1 MSPTMITIIH
11 CLAIGILIFWCG
23 KWIIHLTAITYGKIK
38 LHKKASQQPRETPY
52 PSVSILKPLMGVDP
66 NLQNNLETFFLMD
79 YPVYELLFCIESS
92 DDPAIEVVNR
102 LCEKYPSIDAK
113 LLVGGSNVGVNPKIN
128 NLYPG
133 YLQAR
138 HELIMI
144 SDAGIRMKSD
154 TLTDMVNHM
163 TEKVGLVHQM
173 PFVCD
178 REGFAAAFEKIY
190 FGTVQSRIYLCADL
204 LGINCHTGMSCLM
217 RKDVLDQLG
226 GVQAFGCYLAEDFF
240 LAKAFHDNN
249 WKLTISSQ
257 PAWQNSGICD
267 ISSFQA
273 RLTRWAKLRVA
284 MVPTTILLEP
294 MSECVIVGMF
304 ACGAAKV
311 LFRWNPLV
319 FFLIHTLVWFLSD
332 WVLLSIIQNGMLPFN
347 KFTFFVGWAFREI
360 SGPYLFFNALFNPAI
375 RWRTRVYKLAWG
387 GVAMP
392 NTNESS
398 HPGTTTT
405 VAAAAAAA
413 NAGDDLG
420 STDEV
425 KVFKDEGD
433 REDEKAS
440 SENLLE
446 EKFNL
451 IDLTESAENLV
462 KNSST
467 RQDLSP
473 SSYVPASRSGP
484 TPTGSGTGGGSGGT
498 SSAGK
503 LNSPE
508 HSPGFSG
515 MGYLPPYQYSSG
527 TASALQAAGS
537 MGKGALGLSQFFCN
551 EDPLSNPPPAHCG
564 ILPYQLDSKAI
575 GLSARQ
581 SLYSFSTSQ
590 YPYPSILSS
599 NMLPVPPSW
608 HTPSMYSTAPSFR
621 NSYPSSL
628 QIYTTLASDLYSR
641 YQSSQSLLNSVHSHN
656 VLNQSLQ
663 QVKQET
669 GVGLVGAGGNALGQ
683 DIGLGH
689 NYSVRQHVLS
699 PGSKS
704 AVVDLPQELTNRFG
718 RAQSVGSTGSG
729 GGGGGG
735 SSGSAIG
742 NGASSGGSSGSG
754 TTSSGSKKKCA
765 TDRVHQ
771 QQVQTQSQQQPNRPH
786 IKKPLNAFMLY
797 MKEMRAKVVAECTL
811 KESAAINQILGRKW
825 HSLSR
830 DEQSVYY
837 DKARQERQ
845 LHMEMYPGWTAR
857 DNYGYG
863 SKKKRKAKKKDQLGS
878 EPPNRRKKICIRNEE
893 SDNYDGSRMSDE
905 YMGSYGTVV

>member
-1 MSPTMITIIH
+1 
-11 CLAIGILIFWCG
+11 
-23 KWIIHLTAITYGKIK
+23 
-38 LHKKASQQPRETPY
+38 
-52 PSVSILKPLMGVDP
+52 
-66 NLQNNLETFFLMD
+66 
-79 YPVYELLFCIESS
+79 
-92 DDPAIEVVNR
+92 
-102 LCEKYPSIDAK
+102 
-113 LLVGGSNVGVNPKIN
+113 
-128 NLYPG
+128 
-133 YLQAR
+133 
-138 HELIMI
+138 
-144 SDAGIRMKSD
+144 
-154 TLTDMVNHM
+154 
-163 TEKVGLVHQM
+163 
-173 PFVCD
+173 
-178 REGFAAAFEKIY
+178 
-190 FGTVQSRIYLCADL
+190 
-204 LGINCHTGMSCLM
+204 
-217 RKDVLDQLG
+217 
-226 GVQAFGCYLAEDFF
+226 
-240 LAKAFHDNN
+240 
-249 WKLTISSQ
+249 
-257 PAWQNSGICD
+257 
-267 ISSFQA
+267 
-273 RLTRWAKLRVA
+273 
-284 MVPTTILLEP
+284 
-294 MSECVIVGMF
+294 
-304 ACGAAKV
+304 
-311 LFRWNPLV
+311 
-319 FFLIHTLVWFLSD
+319 
-332 WVLLSIIQNGMLPFN
+332 
-347 KFTFFVGWAFREI
+347 
-360 SGPYLFFNALFNPAI
+360 
-375 RWRTRVYKLAWG
+375 
-387 GVAMP
+387 MP

-398 HPGTTTT
+398 HSGTTTT

-462 KNSST
+462 KNSSA

-473 SSYVPASRSGP
+473 SSYAPVSRSEP
-484 TPTGSGTGGGSGGT
+484 TPTGSGTGGGSAGT

-503 LNSPE
+503 LNSPD

-537 MGKGALGLSQFFCN
+537 MGKGALGLTQFFCN
-551 EDPLSNPPPAHCG
+551 DDPLSNPPPAHCG

-608 HTPSMYSTAPSFR
+608 HSPSMYSTAPSFR

-669 GVGLVGAGGNALGQ
+669 GLVGAGGNGIGQ
-683 DIGLGH
+683 DLGIGH
-689 NYSVRQHVLS
+689 NYSVRQHVHS

-729 GGGGGG
+729 GGGGG
-735 SSGSAIG
+735 SVGSAIG

-754 TTSSGSKKKCA
+754 TSSGGSKKKCA
-765 TDRVHQ
+765 SERGHQ
-771 QQVQTQSQQQPNRPH
+771 QQVQPQNQQQPNRPH

-878 EPPNRRKKICIRNEE
+878 EPPSRRKKICIRNEE

>member
-1 MSPTMITIIH
+1 
-11 CLAIGILIFWCG
+11 
-23 KWIIHLTAITYGKIK
+23 
-38 LHKKASQQPRETPY
+38 
-52 PSVSILKPLMGVDP
+52 
-66 NLQNNLETFFLMD
+66 
-79 YPVYELLFCIESS
+79 
-92 DDPAIEVVNR
+92 
-102 LCEKYPSIDAK
+102 
-113 LLVGGSNVGVNPKIN
+113 
-128 NLYPG
+128 
-133 YLQAR
+133 
-138 HELIMI
+138 
-144 SDAGIRMKSD
+144 
-154 TLTDMVNHM
+154 
-163 TEKVGLVHQM
+163 
-173 PFVCD
+173 
-178 REGFAAAFEKIY
+178 
-190 FGTVQSRIYLCADL
+190 
-204 LGINCHTGMSCLM
+204 
-217 RKDVLDQLG
+217 
-226 GVQAFGCYLAEDFF
+226 
-240 LAKAFHDNN
+240 
-249 WKLTISSQ
+249 
-257 PAWQNSGICD
+257 
-267 ISSFQA
+267 
-273 RLTRWAKLRVA
+273 
-284 MVPTTILLEP
+284 
-294 MSECVIVGMF
+294 
-304 ACGAAKV
+304 
-311 LFRWNPLV
+311 
-319 FFLIHTLVWFLSD
+319 
-332 WVLLSIIQNGMLPFN
+332 
-347 KFTFFVGWAFREI
+347 
-360 SGPYLFFNALFNPAI
+360 
-375 RWRTRVYKLAWG
+375 
-387 GVAMP
+387 MP

-398 HPGTTTT
+398 HSGTTTT
-405 VAAAAAAA
+405 AAAAAAAAAA

-462 KNSST
+462 KNSSA

-473 SSYVPASRSGP
+473 AYVPASRSEP
-484 TPTGSGTGGGSGGT
+484 TPNSSGAAAGSGGGGGGGGSGGT

-503 LNSPE
+503 LNSPD

-551 EDPLSNPPPAHCG
+551 EDVLSNPPPAHCG

-608 HTPSMYSTAPSFR
+608 HTPSMYSTAPTFR

-663 QVKQET
+663 QVKQES
-669 GVGLVGAGGNALGQ
+669 GVSLLGAGGNGIGP
-683 DIGLGH
+683 DIGVGH

-735 SSGSAIG
+735 GGGGSAIG
-742 NGASSGGSSGSG
+742 SGASSGGSSGSG
-754 TTSSGSKKKCA
+754 TASGGSKKKCA
-765 TDRVHQ
+765 AERTHQ
-771 QQVQTQSQQQPNRPH
+771 QQQQAQQQNQQQQPNRPH

-878 EPPNRRKKICIRNEE
+878 EPPSRRKKICIRNEE

>member
-1 MSPTMITIIH
+1 
-11 CLAIGILIFWCG
+11 
-23 KWIIHLTAITYGKIK
+23 
-38 LHKKASQQPRETPY
+38 
-52 PSVSILKPLMGVDP
+52 
-66 NLQNNLETFFLMD
+66 
-79 YPVYELLFCIESS
+79 
-92 DDPAIEVVNR
+92 
-102 LCEKYPSIDAK
+102 
-113 LLVGGSNVGVNPKIN
+113 
-128 NLYPG
+128 
-133 YLQAR
+133 
-138 HELIMI
+138 
-144 SDAGIRMKSD
+144 
-154 TLTDMVNHM
+154 
-163 TEKVGLVHQM
+163 
-173 PFVCD
+173 
-178 REGFAAAFEKIY
+178 
-190 FGTVQSRIYLCADL
+190 
-204 LGINCHTGMSCLM
+204 
-217 RKDVLDQLG
+217 
-226 GVQAFGCYLAEDFF
+226 
-240 LAKAFHDNN
+240 
-249 WKLTISSQ
+249 
-257 PAWQNSGICD
+257 
-267 ISSFQA
+267 
-273 RLTRWAKLRVA
+273 
-284 MVPTTILLEP
+284 
-294 MSECVIVGMF
+294 
-304 ACGAAKV
+304 
-311 LFRWNPLV
+311 
-319 FFLIHTLVWFLSD
+319 
-332 WVLLSIIQNGMLPFN
+332 
-347 KFTFFVGWAFREI
+347 
-360 SGPYLFFNALFNPAI
+360 
-375 RWRTRVYKLAWG
+375 
-387 GVAMP
+387 MP
-392 NTNESS
+392 NTNENS
-398 HPGTTTT
+398 HSGSTTTT
-405 VAAAAAAA
+405 TTATAATS
-413 NAGDDLG
+413 AGDDLG

-462 KNSST
+462 KSSAA

-473 SSYVPASRSGP
+473 PYAAGG
-484 TPTGSGTGGGSGGT
+484 TAGSGAGADVAVSAAAIASGVGSASGGT

-503 LNSPE
+503 LDSPD
-508 HSPGFSG
+508 HSPGFT

-527 TASALQAAGS
+527 TASALQAAGT
-537 MGKGALGLSQFFCN
+537 MGKMGLSQFFCN

-575 GLSARQ
+575 SLSARQ

-608 HTPSMYSTAPSFR
+608 HTPSMYSTAPTFR

-641 YQSSQSLLNSVHSHN
+641 YQSSQSLLNSVHTHN

-663 QVKQET
+663 QQVKQEQSAALAA
-669 GVGLVGAGGNALGQ
+669 GVATSPGNPAGPE
-683 DIGLGH
+683 ISH
-689 NYSVRQHVLS
+689 NYSARQHGVGLS

-704 AVVDLPQELTNRFG
+704 AIDLPQELTNRFG
-718 RAQSVGSTGSG
+718 RAQSVGSSGSG
-729 GGGGGG
+729 GGN
-735 SSGSAIG
+735 STG
-742 NGASSGGSSGSG
+742 NGSGGSGS
-754 TTSSGSKKKCA
+754 SKKKCA
-765 TDRVHQ
+765 ADRTQHPQ
-771 QQVQTQSQQQPNRPH
+771 QQQHQNQQPNRPH

-863 SKKKRKAKKKDQLGS
+863 SKKKRKAKKKDQIGP
-878 EPPNRRKKICIRNEE
+878 EPPSRRKKICIRNEE

>member
-1 MSPTMITIIH
+1 
-11 CLAIGILIFWCG
+11 
-23 KWIIHLTAITYGKIK
+23 
-38 LHKKASQQPRETPY
+38 
-52 PSVSILKPLMGVDP
+52 
-66 NLQNNLETFFLMD
+66 
-79 YPVYELLFCIESS
+79 
-92 DDPAIEVVNR
+92 
-102 LCEKYPSIDAK
+102 
-113 LLVGGSNVGVNPKIN
+113 
-128 NLYPG
+128 
-133 YLQAR
+133 
-138 HELIMI
+138 
-144 SDAGIRMKSD
+144 
-154 TLTDMVNHM
+154 
-163 TEKVGLVHQM
+163 
-173 PFVCD
+173 
-178 REGFAAAFEKIY
+178 
-190 FGTVQSRIYLCADL
+190 
-204 LGINCHTGMSCLM
+204 
-217 RKDVLDQLG
+217 
-226 GVQAFGCYLAEDFF
+226 
-240 LAKAFHDNN
+240 
-249 WKLTISSQ
+249 
-257 PAWQNSGICD
+257 
-267 ISSFQA
+267 
-273 RLTRWAKLRVA
+273 
-284 MVPTTILLEP
+284 
-294 MSECVIVGMF
+294 
-304 ACGAAKV
+304 
-311 LFRWNPLV
+311 
-319 FFLIHTLVWFLSD
+319 
-332 WVLLSIIQNGMLPFN
+332 
-347 KFTFFVGWAFREI
+347 
-360 SGPYLFFNALFNPAI
+360 
-375 RWRTRVYKLAWG
+375 
-387 GVAMP
+387 MP
-392 NTNESS
+392 NTGENTHSGS
-398 HPGTTTT
+398 TTTT
-405 VAAAAAAA
+405 TAAAAATTATS
-413 NAGDDLG
+413 AGDDLG

-462 KNSST
+462 KNSAA

-473 SSYVPASRSGP
+473 PYVGPGPSSRSIP
-484 TPTGSGTGGGSGGT
+484 SPVGGSGGSGSGGAAGGASGAAG
-498 SSAGK
+498 SSSGK
-503 LNSPE
+503 LSE
-508 HSPGFSG
+508 HSPDHSPGGFAA
-515 MGYLPPYQYSSG
+515 MGGFLPPYQYSSG

-537 MGKGALGLSQFFCN
+537 MGKGLGGLSQFFCN

-575 GLSARQ
+575 GLTARQ

-641 YQSSQSLLNSVHSHN
+641 YQSSQSLLNSVHSHAS

-663 QVKQET
+663 QQVKQET
-669 GVGLVGAGGNALGQ
+669 GCGAAAGVGVGVGAAAGVGQ
-683 DIGLGH
+683 DMSH
-689 NYSVRQHVLS
+689 NYSVRPHAHGLS

-704 AVVDLPQELTNRFG
+704 VADLPQELTNHRFG

-729 GGGGGG
+729 GGG
-735 SSGSAIG
+735 IG
-742 NGASSGGSSGSG
+742 NGASSGGSSASGG
-754 TTSSGSKKKCA
+754 TTGISKKKCA
-765 TDRVHQ
+765 SERNREQQQGGHQ
-771 QQVQTQSQQQPNRPH
+771 QNPAQPNRPH

-878 EPPNRRKKICIRNEE
+878 TEPPSRRKKICIRNEE

>member
-1 MSPTMITIIH
+1 
-11 CLAIGILIFWCG
+11 
-23 KWIIHLTAITYGKIK
+23 
-38 LHKKASQQPRETPY
+38 
-52 PSVSILKPLMGVDP
+52 
-66 NLQNNLETFFLMD
+66 
-79 YPVYELLFCIESS
+79 
-92 DDPAIEVVNR
+92 
-102 LCEKYPSIDAK
+102 
-113 LLVGGSNVGVNPKIN
+113 
-128 NLYPG
+128 
-133 YLQAR
+133 
-138 HELIMI
+138 
-144 SDAGIRMKSD
+144 
-154 TLTDMVNHM
+154 
-163 TEKVGLVHQM
+163 
-173 PFVCD
+173 
-178 REGFAAAFEKIY
+178 
-190 FGTVQSRIYLCADL
+190 
-204 LGINCHTGMSCLM
+204 
-217 RKDVLDQLG
+217 
-226 GVQAFGCYLAEDFF
+226 
-240 LAKAFHDNN
+240 
-249 WKLTISSQ
+249 
-257 PAWQNSGICD
+257 
-267 ISSFQA
+267 
-273 RLTRWAKLRVA
+273 
-284 MVPTTILLEP
+284 
-294 MSECVIVGMF
+294 
-304 ACGAAKV
+304 
-311 LFRWNPLV
+311 
-319 FFLIHTLVWFLSD
+319 
-332 WVLLSIIQNGMLPFN
+332 
-347 KFTFFVGWAFREI
+347 
-360 SGPYLFFNALFNPAI
+360 
-375 RWRTRVYKLAWG
+375 
-387 GVAMP
+387 MP

-398 HPGTTTT
+398 HSGTTTT
-405 VAAAAAAA
+405 AVAAAAAAAA

-462 KNSST
+462 KNSSA

-473 SSYVPASRSGP
+473 TYVPVTRSEP
-484 TPTGSGTGGGSGGT
+484 TPNGSGAAGGSGGT

-503 LNSPE
+503 LNSPN
-508 HSPGFSG
+508 HSPSFTG

-551 EDPLSNPPPAHCG
+551 EDVLSNPPPAHCG

-663 QVKQET
+663 QVKQES
-669 GVGLVGAGGNALGQ
+669 GVSLVGAGGNGIGQ
-683 DIGLGH
+683 DVGLGH

-699 PGSKS
+699 PGSKT
-704 AVVDLPQELTNRFG
+704 VGVDLPQELTNRFG

-735 SSGSAIG
+735 GGSSAIG

-754 TTSSGSKKKCA
+754 AVSGGSKKKCA
-765 TDRVHQ
+765 SERTHQPQQAQ
-771 QQVQTQSQQQPNRPH
+771 QQNQQQANRPH

-863 SKKKRKAKKKDQLGS
+863 SKKKRKAKKKDQLGG
-878 EPPNRRKKICIRNEE
+878 EPPSRLIKNETGRAILRVISGPRAFKIVLFARLTPIPFGLQNTIFGISSVNTRSYHTGTVIGLLPAQTINV
-893 SDNYDGSRMSDE
+893 YLGSKLRSIHEVLNDHNAALGLAGYGVFVVEVIVGAALMIWVIQKARLELSAALLSSADVNSDE
-905 YMGSYGTVV
+905 KILIEIEA

>member
-1 MSPTMITIIH
+1 MQSEALCNIYVQWPP
-11 CLAIGILIFWCG
+11 GRFPRWRWC
-23 KWIIHLTAITYGKIK
+23 KTTAISRTI
-38 LHKKASQQPRETPY
+38 
-52 PSVSILKPLMGVDP
+52 P
-66 NLQNNLETFFLMD
+66 NRKRRKEN
-79 YPVYELLFCIESS
+79 
-92 DDPAIEVVNR
+92 
-102 LCEKYPSIDAK
+102 
-113 LLVGGSNVGVNPKIN
+113 
-128 NLYPG
+128 
-133 YLQAR
+133 AR
-138 HELIMI
+138 F
-144 SDAGIRMKSD
+144 D
-154 TLTDMVNHM
+154 
-163 TEKVGLVHQM
+163 VH
-173 PFVCD
+173 
-178 REGFAAAFEKIY
+178 R
-190 FGTVQSRIYLCADL
+190 
-204 LGINCHTGMSCLM
+204 
-217 RKDVLDQLG
+217 
-226 GVQAFGCYLAEDFF
+226 
-240 LAKAFHDNN
+240 
-249 WKLTISSQ
+249 
-257 PAWQNSGICD
+257 
-267 ISSFQA
+267 
-273 RLTRWAKLRVA
+273 
-284 MVPTTILLEP
+284 
-294 MSECVIVGMF
+294 
-304 ACGAAKV
+304 
-311 LFRWNPLV
+311 
-319 FFLIHTLVWFLSD
+319 
-332 WVLLSIIQNGMLPFN
+332 
-347 KFTFFVGWAFREI
+347 
-360 SGPYLFFNALFNPAI
+360 
-375 RWRTRVYKLAWG
+375 
-387 GVAMP
+387 MP

-398 HPGTTTT
+398 HSGTTTT

-462 KNSST
+462 KNSSA

-473 SSYVPASRSGP
+473 SSYAPVSRSEP
-484 TPTGSGTGGGSGGT
+484 TPTGSGTGGGSAGT

-503 LNSPE
+503 LNSPD

-537 MGKGALGLSQFFCN
+537 MGKGALGLTQFFCN
-551 EDPLSNPPPAHCG
+551 DDPLSNPPPAHCG

-608 HTPSMYSTAPSFR
+608 HSPSMYSTAPSFR

-669 GVGLVGAGGNALGQ
+669 GLVGAGGNGIGQ
-683 DIGLGH
+683 DLGIGH
-689 NYSVRQHVLS
+689 NYSVRQHVHS

-704 AVVDLPQELTNRFG
+704 TVVDLPQELTNRFG

-729 GGGGGG
+729 GGGGG
-735 SSGSAIG
+735 SVGSAIG

-754 TTSSGSKKKCA
+754 TSSGGSKKKCA
-765 TDRVHQ
+765 SERGHQ
-771 QQVQTQSQQQPNRPH
+771 QQVQPQNQQQPNRPH

-878 EPPNRRKKICIRNEE
+878 EPP
-893 SDNYDGSRMSDE
+893 SR
-905 YMGSYGTVV
+905 

>member
-1 MSPTMITIIH
+1 
-11 CLAIGILIFWCG
+11 
-23 KWIIHLTAITYGKIK
+23 
-38 LHKKASQQPRETPY
+38 
-52 PSVSILKPLMGVDP
+52 
-66 NLQNNLETFFLMD
+66 
-79 YPVYELLFCIESS
+79 
-92 DDPAIEVVNR
+92 
-102 LCEKYPSIDAK
+102 
-113 LLVGGSNVGVNPKIN
+113 
-128 NLYPG
+128 
-133 YLQAR
+133 
-138 HELIMI
+138 
-144 SDAGIRMKSD
+144 
-154 TLTDMVNHM
+154 
-163 TEKVGLVHQM
+163 
-173 PFVCD
+173 
-178 REGFAAAFEKIY
+178 
-190 FGTVQSRIYLCADL
+190 
-204 LGINCHTGMSCLM
+204 
-217 RKDVLDQLG
+217 
-226 GVQAFGCYLAEDFF
+226 
-240 LAKAFHDNN
+240 
-249 WKLTISSQ
+249 
-257 PAWQNSGICD
+257 
-267 ISSFQA
+267 
-273 RLTRWAKLRVA
+273 
-284 MVPTTILLEP
+284 
-294 MSECVIVGMF
+294 
-304 ACGAAKV
+304 
-311 LFRWNPLV
+311 
-319 FFLIHTLVWFLSD
+319 
-332 WVLLSIIQNGMLPFN
+332 
-347 KFTFFVGWAFREI
+347 
-360 SGPYLFFNALFNPAI
+360 
-375 RWRTRVYKLAWG
+375 
-387 GVAMP
+387 MP
-392 NTNESS
+392 NTNENS
-398 HPGTTTT
+398 HSGSNSTASA
-405 VAAAAAAA
+405 AAAAAAA

-473 SSYVPASRSGP
+473 SSYVPVSRSEQSSS
-484 TPTGSGTGGGSGGT
+484 GSGAGAGGTGTGSGGT

-503 LNSPE
+503 LNSPD
-508 HSPGFSG
+508 HSPGFSS

-663 QVKQET
+663 QVKQES
-669 GVGLVGAGGNALGQ
+669 GVGLVGAGSAGVVVGQ
-683 DIGLGH
+683 DMSH
-689 NYSVRQHVLS
+689 NYSVRQHGLS
-699 PGSKS
+699 PGSKGGI
-704 AVVDLPQELTNRFG
+704 VDLPQELTNRFG

-729 GGGGGG
+729 GGSGGNGG
-735 SSGSAIG
+735 AGVGSGIG
-742 NGASSGGSSGSG
+742 NGANSGGSSGSG
-754 TTSSGSKKKCA
+754 TAGSSSKKKCA
-765 TDRVHQ
+765 SERAHHQ
-771 QQVQTQSQQQPNRPH
+771 QQQQQQAHQQNQQQPNRPH

-878 EPPNRRKKICIRNEE
+878 EPPTRYIKNETGRAILRVISGPKAFKIVIFARLTPIPFGLQNTIFGI
-893 SDNYDGSRMSDE
+893 SSVNTRSYHVGTVIGLLPAQTINVYLGSKLRSIHEVLNDHNAALGLAGYGVFVVEVIVGAALMVWVIQKARLELSAALLATTDADSDE
-905 YMGSYGTVV
+905 KILIEIEA

>member
-1 MSPTMITIIH
+1 
-11 CLAIGILIFWCG
+11 
-23 KWIIHLTAITYGKIK
+23 
-38 LHKKASQQPRETPY
+38 
-52 PSVSILKPLMGVDP
+52 
-66 NLQNNLETFFLMD
+66 
-79 YPVYELLFCIESS
+79 
-92 DDPAIEVVNR
+92 
-102 LCEKYPSIDAK
+102 
-113 LLVGGSNVGVNPKIN
+113 
-128 NLYPG
+128 
-133 YLQAR
+133 
-138 HELIMI
+138 
-144 SDAGIRMKSD
+144 
-154 TLTDMVNHM
+154 
-163 TEKVGLVHQM
+163 
-173 PFVCD
+173 
-178 REGFAAAFEKIY
+178 
-190 FGTVQSRIYLCADL
+190 
-204 LGINCHTGMSCLM
+204 
-217 RKDVLDQLG
+217 
-226 GVQAFGCYLAEDFF
+226 
-240 LAKAFHDNN
+240 
-249 WKLTISSQ
+249 
-257 PAWQNSGICD
+257 
-267 ISSFQA
+267 
-273 RLTRWAKLRVA
+273 
-284 MVPTTILLEP
+284 
-294 MSECVIVGMF
+294 
-304 ACGAAKV
+304 
-311 LFRWNPLV
+311 
-319 FFLIHTLVWFLSD
+319 
-332 WVLLSIIQNGMLPFN
+332 
-347 KFTFFVGWAFREI
+347 
-360 SGPYLFFNALFNPAI
+360 
-375 RWRTRVYKLAWG
+375 
-387 GVAMP
+387 MP

-398 HPGTTTT
+398 HSGTTTT
-405 VAAAAAAA
+405 AVAAAATVAA

-462 KNSST
+462 KNSSA

-473 SSYVPASRSGP
+473 TYVPATRSQP
-484 TPTGSGTGGGSGGT
+484 TPNGSGAGAGSGGT
-498 SSAGK
+498 SSAEK
-503 LNSPE
+503 LNSPD
-508 HSPGFSG
+508 HSPGFGG

-551 EDPLSNPPPAHCG
+551 EDVLSNPPPAHCG

-641 YQSSQSLLNSVHSHN
+641 YQSSQSLLNSVHSHS

-669 GVGLVGAGGNALGQ
+669 GVSLVGVGGNGIGQ
-683 DIGLGH
+683 DIGVGH

-704 AVVDLPQELTNRFG
+704 TGVDLPQELTNRFG

-735 SSGSAIG
+735 GGGSSAIG

-754 TTSSGSKKKCA
+754 TVSAASKKKCA
-765 TDRVHQ
+765 SER
-771 QQVQTQSQQQPNRPH
+771 SQQQQQTQQQNQQQANRPH

-863 SKKKRKAKKKDQLGS
+863 SKKKRKAKKKDQLGN
-878 EPPNRRKKICIRNEE
+878 EPPSRRKKICIRNEE

>member
-1 MSPTMITIIH
+1 
-11 CLAIGILIFWCG
+11 
-23 KWIIHLTAITYGKIK
+23 
-38 LHKKASQQPRETPY
+38 
-52 PSVSILKPLMGVDP
+52 
-66 NLQNNLETFFLMD
+66 
-79 YPVYELLFCIESS
+79 
-92 DDPAIEVVNR
+92 
-102 LCEKYPSIDAK
+102 
-113 LLVGGSNVGVNPKIN
+113 
-128 NLYPG
+128 
-133 YLQAR
+133 
-138 HELIMI
+138 
-144 SDAGIRMKSD
+144 
-154 TLTDMVNHM
+154 
-163 TEKVGLVHQM
+163 
-173 PFVCD
+173 
-178 REGFAAAFEKIY
+178 
-190 FGTVQSRIYLCADL
+190 
-204 LGINCHTGMSCLM
+204 
-217 RKDVLDQLG
+217 
-226 GVQAFGCYLAEDFF
+226 
-240 LAKAFHDNN
+240 
-249 WKLTISSQ
+249 
-257 PAWQNSGICD
+257 
-267 ISSFQA
+267 
-273 RLTRWAKLRVA
+273 
-284 MVPTTILLEP
+284 
-294 MSECVIVGMF
+294 
-304 ACGAAKV
+304 
-311 LFRWNPLV
+311 
-319 FFLIHTLVWFLSD
+319 
-332 WVLLSIIQNGMLPFN
+332 
-347 KFTFFVGWAFREI
+347 
-360 SGPYLFFNALFNPAI
+360 
-375 RWRTRVYKLAWG
+375 
-387 GVAMP
+387 
-392 NTNESS
+392 
-398 HPGTTTT
+398 TT

-462 KNSST
+462 KNS
-467 RQDLSP
+467 
-473 SSYVPASRSGP
+473 RSEP
-484 TPTGSGTGGGSGGT
+484 TPTGSGTGGGSAGT

-503 LNSPE
+503 LNSPD

-537 MGKGALGLSQFFCN
+537 MGKGALGLTQFFCN
-551 EDPLSNPPPAHCG
+551 DDPLSNPPPAHCG

-608 HTPSMYSTAPSFR
+608 HSPSMYSTAPSFR

-669 GVGLVGAGGNALGQ
+669 GLVGAGGNGIGQ
-683 DIGLGH
+683 DLGIGH
-689 NYSVRQHVLS
+689 NYSVRQHVHS

-718 RAQSVGSTGSG
+718 RAQSVGT
-729 GGGGGG
+729 
-735 SSGSAIG
+735 
-742 NGASSGGSSGSG
+742 SSGGSSGSG
-754 TTSSGSKKKCA
+754 TSSGGSKKKCA
-765 TDRVHQ
+765 SERGHQ
-771 QQVQTQSQQQPNRPH
+771 QQVQPQNQQQPNRPH

-878 EPPNRRKKICIRNEE
+878 EPPSRRKKICIRNEE